1 MSATTDPRETLVSSC
16 RRVMSRQRRIG
27 LTGGIASGKSSVSR
41 WLAQQNVPVLD
52 ADQYAHDVIAP
63 GEPAWQAVIDRY
75 GSAVLHPGSDPTQP
89 ALNRAAL
96 GSIVFAD
103 AQERRW
109 LEGLI
114 HPVVRDR
121 FEHELLKLSNE
132 PVVVLMIPLLFET
145 GMASICSEVWVVNC
159 SLEQQRQRLMARN
172 ALSAQAAD
180 QRIQAQWP
188 LTRKC
193 ELADAVINNS
203 GPPQRWRAQ
212 IRELLTP
219 STQQASASTD
229 AMNGHQ

>member
-1 MSATTDPRETLVSSC
+1 MP
-16 RRVMSRQRRIG
+16 RQRRIG
-27 LTGGIASGKSSVSR
+27 LTGGIASGKSSVGR
-41 WLAQQNVPVLD
+41 WLAQQHVPVLD
-52 ADQYAHDVIAP
+52 ADQYAHDALAP

-75 GSAVLHPGSDPTQP
+75 GNAVLQQGSDPTQA
-89 ALNRAAL
+89 ALNRSAL

-109 LEGLI
+109 LEALI

-145 GMASICSEVWVVNC
+145 GMASLCSEVWVVNC

-188 LTRKC
+188 LSRKC

-203 GPPQRWRAQ
+203 GPPQNWRAQ
-212 IRELLTP
+212 VHALFTA
-219 STQQASASTD
+219 STQQACSSTD
-229 AMNGHQ
+229 AMSGHE

>member
-1 MSATTDPRETLVSSC
+1 MP
-16 RRVMSRQRRIG
+16 RQRRIG
-27 LTGGIASGKSSVSR
+27 LTGGIASGKSSVGR

-52 ADQYAHDVIAP
+52 ADQYAHDVLAP
-63 GEPAWQAVIDRY
+63 GEPAWQAVINRY
-75 GSAVLHPGSDPTQP
+75 GSAVLQSGSDRTQL
-89 ALNRAAL
+89 AVNRAAL
-96 GSIVFAD
+96 GSIVFAN

-109 LEGLI
+109 LEELI
-114 HPVVRDR
+114 HPVVKDR
-121 FEHELLKLSNE
+121 FEQALLKLRNE

-145 GMASICSEVWVVNC
+145 GMTSMCSEVWVVNC

-203 GPPQRWRAQ
+203 GPPQHWRAQ
-212 IRELLTP
+212 IHELLTA

-229 AMNGHQ
+229 AMNGNE

>member
-1 MSATTDPRETLVSSC
+1 MP
-16 RRVMSRQRRIG
+16 RQRRIG
-27 LTGGIASGKSSVSR
+27 LTGGIASGKSSVGR
-41 WLAQQNVPVLD
+41 WLAQQHVPVMD
-52 ADQYAHDVIAP
+52 ADQYAHDVLAP

-75 GSAVLHPGSDPTQP
+75 GSAVLHPGTDPTQP
-89 ALNRAAL
+89 ALDRAAL

-109 LEGLI
+109 LEALI

-145 GMASICSEVWVVNC
+145 GMASLCSEVWVVNC
-159 SLEQQRQRLMARN
+159 SVEQQRQRLMARN

-193 ELADAVINNS
+193 ELADEVINNS

-212 IRELLTP
+212 IRGLLTP

-229 AMNGHQ
+229 AMNGNQ